1 MKTIALVED
10 EKDLNNLIRTYL
22 EKEGYNVVSYYDGE
36 STINNINK
44 DVDLWILDIMLGDTI
59 SGYDIIKKIRE
70 ENPDVPVIFTS
81 ARDKDLDKI
90 IGLELGSDDYIA
102 KPYSPKELVL
112 RVNNIIRRVYSKD
125 KQKLTYKDYTIDF
138 EKRMVLHKGESI
150 NLTTLEF
157 DLLYMFVTN
166 INKSFSRDDILN
178 NIWGENYFGT
188 DRVVDDLVLPI
199 YEDNLYNYLGE
210 SLNILDSPEN
220 SKINSEVAYI
230 YVNNENIYISNNLN
244 KVLGLDLANSQKYL
258 DQQAKIDVPEDV
270 LKLLEERK
278 QARQNKNWELSDNL
292 RDKIKE
298 LGYAVK
304 DTKDGMTVEK
314 I

>member
-22 EKEGYNVVSYYDGE
+22 EKEDYSVVSYYDGE

-112 RVNNIIRRVYSKD
+112 RVNNIIRRVYSKE

-188 DRVVDDLVLPI
+188 DRVVDDLVRRLRKKMPELDINTI
-199 YEDNLYNYLGE
+199 YGYGYR
-210 SLNILDSPEN
+210 
-220 SKINSEVAYI
+220 
-230 YVNNENIYISNNLN
+230 
-244 KVLGLDLANSQKYL
+244 
-258 DQQAKIDVPEDV
+258 
-270 LKLLEERK
+270 LL
-278 QARQNKNWELSDNL
+278 
-292 RDKIKE
+292 
-298 LGYAVK
+298 
-304 DTKDGMTVEK
+304 
-314 I
+314 

>member
-70 ENPDVPVIFTS
+70 DNPDVPVIFTS

-90 IGLELGSDDYIA
+90 IGLELGSDDYIT

-112 RVNNIIRRVYSKD
+112 RVNNIIRRVYTKER
-125 KQKLTYKDYTIDF
+125 QKITYKDYIIDLD
-138 EKRMVLHKGESI
+138 KRMAFQGDEDL

-166 INKSFSRDDILN
+166 KEKSFSRDDILN

-188 DRVVDDLVLPI
+188 DRVVDDLIRRLRKKMPLLDINTI
-199 YEDNLYNYLGE
+199 YGYGYR
-210 SLNILDSPEN
+210 
-220 SKINSEVAYI
+220 
-230 YVNNENIYISNNLN
+230 
-244 KVLGLDLANSQKYL
+244 
-258 DQQAKIDVPEDV
+258 
-270 LKLLEERK
+270 LL
-278 QARQNKNWELSDNL
+278 
-292 RDKIKE
+292 
-298 LGYAVK
+298 
-304 DTKDGMTVEK
+304 
-314 I
+314 

>member
-22 EKEGYNVVSYYDGE
+22 EKEGYNVISYYDGE

-70 ENPDVPVIFTS
+70 DNPDVPVIFTS

-188 DRVVDDLVLPI
+188 DRVVDDLVRRLRKKMPELDINTI
-199 YEDNLYNYLGE
+199 YGYGYR
-210 SLNILDSPEN
+210 
-220 SKINSEVAYI
+220 
-230 YVNNENIYISNNLN
+230 
-244 KVLGLDLANSQKYL
+244 
-258 DQQAKIDVPEDV
+258 
-270 LKLLEERK
+270 LL
-278 QARQNKNWELSDNL
+278 
-292 RDKIKE
+292 
-298 LGYAVK
+298 
-304 DTKDGMTVEK
+304 
-314 I
+314 